1 MDADRDS
8 WEKWGPYVSERAW
21 GTVREDY
28 SADGNAWAYLTH
40 DMARSKA
47 FRWGEDAI
55 AGICDR
61 YQVMVFAPAFWNGKD
76 DILKERHFGLGTWE
90 GNHGEDVKEVYYH
103 LDNVPSH
110 AYMKYLYKYPMAKYP
125 YEDLIEE
132 NKRRTVHDREYELW
146 DTGILDEG
154 RYFDIFIEYA
164 KESQEDLCIKIE
176 AFNRSEQEGLLHI
189 IPQLWFRNAWSW
201 HQHHG
206 PEPVIKKGEGCS
218 VIADDRNADPVPRI
232 TETYYLGERHLYAT
246 EGAEILFTNNETNK
260 QAVFGAKSLSP
271 YTKDAFHRHIV
282 NGEHTVNPNGV
293 GTKCCFH
300 YRDLVVPAGES
311 VTILLRLS
319 PEKLSH
325 PLDDVEHI
333 IAKRKKEADHFYDK
347 IHPPEASEDENLIQR
362 QALSGML
369 WNKQIYLYDVNL
381 WLKGDNPDRPPPPER
396 AHIRNTH
403 WKHMISKRILSMPDK
418 WEYPWFAAWD
428 LSFHC
433 IPLALVDA
441 KLAKDQLWY
450 LLFDQ
455 FQHPNGQVPAYE
467 WEFSELNPPV
477 QAWAAYRIFRMEY
490 ESTGERDLSF
500 LKRSFHKLLLN
511 FVWWVNKVD
520 SKGNNVFE
528 GGFLGLDNITVIDR
542 SMEIPGGGT
551 LEQSDGTGWMGLF
564 CLMLMRIS
572 LEIGRTD
579 HDYQML
585 ALKFFEHFV
594 YIANALMNAE
604 NRDLQLWDEDDG
616 FFYDMLCNGDG
627 THQKIE
633 VRSLVGLIP
642 MYAVDLLTF
651 EEIEACQDFGKS
663 FHWFSDNRQD
673 LTKSCVHH
681 VEGKGYM
688 LTLMTKCQMERIL
701 QRAWDINEF
710 RSEYGLRS
718 LSKYYQQYP
727 YELLGNS
734 ISYEPGEGESS
745 LKGGNS
751 NWRGP
756 IWFPTS
762 FLFIEALN
770 KIYDILGDSF
780 KVNGLTAKEMADT
793 YACSMVKLFLRDEG
807 GRRPVFGDSELFQT
821 DPHFKDYILFY
832 EHFHGDTG
840 RGLGASHQCGW
851 TGLVANLINEHHQ
864 QSQAR
869 ENLD

>member
-1 MDADRDS
+1 MDAERKRMEVDRHL

-28 SADGNAWAYLTH
+28 SRDGNAWAYFTH
-40 DMARSKA
+40 DMARAKA
-47 FRWGEDAI
+47 YRWGEDAI

-61 YQVMVFAPAFWNGKD
+61 YQVMVFAPAFWNGQD
-76 DILKERHFGLGTWE
+76 EILKERLFGLGTWE

-110 AYMKYLYKYPMAKYP
+110 SYMKYLYKYPMAKYP
-125 YEDLIEE
+125 YEDLIAE
-132 NKRRTVHDREYELW
+132 NKRRNLHDREYELW
-146 DTGILDEG
+146 DTGIFDNN
-154 RYFDIFIEYA
+154 RYFDIYTEYA
-164 KESQEDLCIKIE
+164 KASHEDICIKIE
-176 AFNRSEQEGLLHI
+176 AINRSDEESLLHI
-189 IPQLWFRNAWSW
+189 IPQLWFRNTWSW
-201 HQHHG
+201 NEQHG
-206 PEPVIKKGEGCS
+206 PEPVIKRGPGCS
-218 VIADDRNADPVPRI
+218 VIADDQNADPVPRI
-232 TETYYLGERHLYAT
+232 SETYYLNERYLYAT
-246 EGAEILFTNNETNK
+246 DGAEILFTNNETNK
-260 QAVFGAKSLSP
+260 RKIYNAKSISP

-282 NGEHTVNPNGV
+282 DGEDTVNPNHA

-300 YRDLVVPAGES
+300 YKDLVVPAKGS
-311 VTILLRLS
+311 VTILLRLTT
-319 PEKLSH
+319 EQLDH
-325 PLDDVEHI
+325 PLSNVEEV
-333 IAKRKKEADHFYDK
+333 IADRKKEADQFYEK
-347 IHPPEASEDENLIQR
+347 IHPKGANEDEKSIQR

-369 WNKQIYLYDVNL
+369 WNKQIYLYDVNQ
-381 WLKGDNPDRPPPPER
+381 WLKGDNAAKPAPEER
-396 AHIRNTH
+396 HTIRNTH
-403 WKHMISKRILSMPDK
+403 WKHLISKRIMSMPDK

-428 LSFHC
+428 LSFQC

-441 KLAKDQLWY
+441 RLAKDQLWY

-477 QAWAAYRIFRMEY
+477 QAWAALRIFRMEY
-490 ESTGERDLSF
+490 ESTGTKDLSF
-500 LKRSFHKLLLN
+500 LKRCFHKLLLN

-520 SKGNNVFE
+520 AKGNNVFE

-564 CLMLMRIS
+564 CLMMMRIS
-572 LEIGRTD
+572 LEIGKVD
-579 HDYQML
+579 QDYQML

-604 NRDLQLWDEDDG
+604 NRDVQLWDEDDG

-627 THQKIE
+627 SHQRIE

-642 MYAVDLLTF
+642 LYAVDLLTF
-651 EEIEACQDFGKS
+651 EEMEMCKEFGGS
-663 FHWFSDNRQD
+663 FKWFTENRQD
-673 LTKSCVHH
+673 LTSHCVHP
-681 VEGKGYM
+681 VEGKGFM
-688 LTLMTKCQMERIL
+688 LTLMNKCQMERLL
-701 QRAWDINEF
+701 QRAWDVNEF
-710 RSEYGLRS
+710 RSPFGLRS
-718 LSKYYQQYP
+718 LSKYYEKNP
-727 YELLGNS
+727 YSLLGNT
-734 ISYEPGEGESS
+734 ITYEPGEGESN

-770 KIYDILGDSF
+770 KIHEILGDSF
-780 KVNGLTAKEMADT
+780 QVNGLNAHEMAKT
-793 YACSMVKLFLRDEG
+793 YATSMIDLFRRGED
-807 GRRPVFGDSELFQT
+807 GRRPSLGDSELFQT
-821 DPHFKDYILFY
+821 DPHFKDHILFF

-851 TGLVANLINEHHQ
+851 TGLVANL
-864 QSQAR
+864 
-869 ENLD
+869 LDEWCN